1 MATDTAASV
10 AMSGESTKLV
20 IALSLLLLASVIATL
35 NKRVIALGLVLLF
48 AGGVIGA
55 VAVAVR
61 DGDGDDGDVAGP
73 STTTSSTQPL
83 NETAEQLVDRLAGA
97 RDREV
102 HIVFDGALKEPP
114 GAKLTV
120 EVWWKGDLARQSL
133 VAEAP
138 GQGRQETVGFV
149 LEDRNVLCQRNQDV
163 DWVCQR
169 AASTVTAE
177 GRDAGIIESL
187 VSSLNGKDVTA
198 AKADVAGSEAD
209 CYTLDKDTGDM
220 LCLRED
226 GVPVKF
232 TFSGTEL
239 VASKVETDVDDD
251 AFEPPAKVQ
260 DPPAPSTT
268 ATTGG

>member
-1 MATDTAASV
+1 L
-10 AMSGESTKLV
+10 TKRAIA
-20 IALSLLLLASVIATL
+20 IALI
-35 NKRVIALGLVLLF
+35 LLF

-55 VAVAVR
+55 VAVAVF
-61 DGDGDDGDVAGP
+61 GGDDGDDAVAGP

-83 NETAEQLVDRLAGA
+83 NEVAEQLVDRLAEA
-97 RDREV
+97 RDRDV
-102 HIVFDGALKEPP
+102 HIVFDGTLKEPA
-114 GAKLTV
+114 GAKLRV
-120 EVWWKGDLARQSL
+120 EVWWKGDLARQTL

-138 GQGRQETVGFV
+138 GQGRQETTGFV
-149 LEDRNVLCQRNQDV
+149 LEDRNVLCQRNQDI

-169 AASTVTAE
+169 AASTAAAE

-187 VSSLNGKDVTA
+187 VSSLNGKEVTA

-209 CYTLDKDTGDM
+209 CYTLDQAKGDV

-239 VASKVETDVDDD
+239 VASKVETEVADD

-260 DPPAPSTT
+260 EAPAPSTT
-268 ATTGG
+268 AG